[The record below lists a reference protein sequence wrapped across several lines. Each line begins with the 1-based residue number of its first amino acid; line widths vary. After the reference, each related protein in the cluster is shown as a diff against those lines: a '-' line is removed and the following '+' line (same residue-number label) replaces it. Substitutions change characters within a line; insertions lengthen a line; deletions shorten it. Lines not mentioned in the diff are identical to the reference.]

1 MPVLFF
7 CHLRPLLHTLHVE
20 LEIIQSQ
27 NVVRA
32 LLPSLCEVQVQG
44 SDASCQFRASPS
56 RCAFE
61 RRWRNVGDRVKV
73 ATLNWHYFLTSTH
86 SEWKQPVVNGRG
98 GSLAQHKVGTLAFLR
113 PSPRFSRMALC
124 GAVGVL
130 IWPPIKSSL
139 ACAEKRLIT
148 SYSLTHCVKTLYYRP
163 ICSSEMCWMHLHE
176 FTKSFRCCYKKGF
189 GATSV
194 IVKRKRHKT
203 PHFEIPQT
211 DRTLW
216 IV

>member
-1 MPVLFF
+1 MLFFF
-7 CHLRPLLHTLHVE
+7 CHHGHLLHTLHVE
-20 LEIIQSQ
+20 FEIIQKQ
-27 NVVRA
+27 NQS
-32 LLPSLCEVQVQG
+32 LLPCVTEMQSR
-44 SDASCQFRASPS
+44 DASRQFRASPS

-86 SEWKQPVVNGRG
+86 SEWKQPLVNGRG
-98 GSLAQHKVGTLAFLR
+98 GSLAQHKVGTFAFLR

-139 ACAEKRLIT
+139 ACAQKKKKRRIVIAWHIT
-148 SYSLTHCVKTLYYRP
+148 LRPSIYYILFWNVLNETTR
-163 ICSSEMCWMHLHE
+163 I
-176 FTKSFRCCYKKGF
+176 YKKHF

-194 IVKRKRHKT
+194 IVKRKRHLT
-203 PHFEIPQT
+203 PHFEVPQT

-216 IV
+216 WTCPCQRSSDLVV

>member
-1 MPVLFF
+1 MRSKCSHALF
-7 CHLRPLLHTLHVE
+7 
-20 LEIIQSQ
+20 
-27 NVVRA
+27 
-32 LLPSLCEVQVQG
+32 LPSWALVAQSACWVRDYLVAESELSYLLYVTEMQS
-44 SDASCQFRASPS
+44 SDASRQFRASPS

-98 GSLAQHKVGTLAFLR
+98 GSLPKHKVGTFAFLR

-139 ACAEKRLIT
+139 ACAQKT
-148 SYSLTHCVKTLYYRP
+148 TYSYGYIVWHIALRPSIYYILFWNVLNATTRVFKK
-163 ICSSEMCWMHLHE
+163 L
-176 FTKSFRCCYKKGF
+176 YKKVLEQQV
-189 GATSV
+189 SS
-194 IVKRKRHKT
+194 
-203 PHFEIPQT
+203 
-211 DRTLW
+211 
-216 IV
+216 